1 SDEFRKRSGSSRS
14 DGKRWGRKDTGGGEL
29 RCCIQPD
36 LLRSNVD
43 KHWFFE
49 DEQVRVNGSVF
60 ARRENFDNL
69 LSIIPMS
76 KFNGI
81 HIKAFFE
88 GHISHAAAASGE
100 TFRMEDDC
108 PQGGDDV
115 RLCLLK
121 TLGAHN
127 QRVVPCVGC
136 HRDMIVYDRYPLV
149 DVSAGKC
156 CPPTCTVCRSPLLVP
171 ENIMMQIVN

>member
-1 SDEFRKRSGSSRS
+1 MKIEDSDEFRRRSGSSRS

-49 DEQVRVNGSVF
+49 DEQ
-60 ARRENFDNL
+60 
-69 LSIIPMS
+69 
-76 KFNGI
+76 
-81 HIKAFFE
+81 
-88 GHISHAAAASGE
+88 
-100 TFRMEDDC
+100 MEDDC

-127 QRVVPCVGC
+127 QRAVPCVGC
-136 HRDMIVYDRYPLV
+136 HRDIVVYDRYPLIDGV
-149 DVSAGKC
+149 FFLSPVCHFG
-156 CPPTCTVCRSPLLVP
+156 PPTEVMYDGKRHYLQQLCASCLWSDWRCNNCGRGMLLK
-171 ENIMMQIVN
+171 MGTQFVNMACVWRGTHQMDQ

>member
-1 SDEFRKRSGSSRS
+1 MYSDEFRRRSGSSRS

-69 LSIIPMS
+69 LSIIPLS

-81 HIKAFFE
+81 HIKVCCLCASLRIDREVFVVKTNRRRRRA
-88 GHISHAAAASGE
+88 GSAALC
-100 TFRMEDDC
+100 T
-108 PQGGDDV
+108 
-115 RLCLLK
+115 RL
-121 TLGAHN
+121 
-127 QRVVPCVGC
+127 
-136 HRDMIVYDRYPLV
+136 
-149 DVSAGKC
+149 
-156 CPPTCTVCRSPLLVP
+156 
-171 ENIMMQIVN
+171 